1 MNLEQE
7 LIAMFQQVYQS
18 HLEVLQRLD
27 GLVTG
32 RHAGRRHMTESG
44 HEAWPWRADGF
55 SMIPGG
61 RLAHDTSPA
70 VTLFVC
76 GAALKQMASKLPEGQ
91 VKDELMLAAQQ
102 SLMDWE
108 DDFCGTPPRPR
119 PTLDLAAALVNYAEQ
134 LGQGALRN
142 VILAEAG
149 QIAQKAFVGAAIPGD
164 RIEQVL
170 GDQAEAGR
178 SAPH

>member
-18 HLEVLQRLD
+18 HLKVLQQLD

-32 RHAGRRHMTESG
+32 RHADMRHVTESG
-44 HEAWPWRADGF
+44 GETWPWRMDGL
-55 SMIPGG
+55 SMIP
-61 RLAHDTSPA
+61 RRTTSRTTSPA
-70 VTLFVC
+70 VSLFVC
-76 GAALKQMASKLPEGQ
+76 GAALKQIASNLPEGQ
-91 VKDELMLAAQQ
+91 AKTELMSAAQQ
-102 SLMDWE
+102 TIMDWE

-119 PTLDLAAALVNYAEQ
+119 PALDLAAALVNYAEE
-134 LGQGALRN
+134 LGQGTLKN
-142 VILAEAG
+142 LILAEAG
-149 QIAQKAFVGAAIPGD
+149 QIAQKAFVGASIPGD

-170 GDQAEAGR
+170 ADQVETGR